1 MRESY
6 VRPVLGASEPRSE
19 AVAVW
24 RFRLISLVLLA
35 VMGAGTAWGINQLV
49 HLGDQDPT
57 SDTGGGVEVTP
68 SP

>member
-6 VRPVLGASEPRSE
+6 VRPVRGASEPRSE
-19 AVAVW
+19 AIALW
-24 RFRLISLVLLA
+24 RFRVISLVLLL
-35 VMGAGTAWGINQLV
+35 VVGAGTAWGINQLV

-57 SDTGGGVEVTP
+57 SDTGGGIDVTP

>member
-19 AVAVW
+19 AFAVW
-24 RFRLISLVLLA
+24 RFRVISLVLLA
-35 VMGAGTAWGINQLV
+35 VVGAGTAWGVNQLV
-49 HLGDQDPT
+49 HLGNQDPT
-57 SDTGGGVEVTP
+57 SDTGGGIEVTP